1 MITVREIEERCGAEL
16 RAFRKTLHE
25 HPELSQ
31 QEFRTTAL
39 IREKL
44 EQLGIEI
51 LPLDIPTGVVG
62 ILRGAK
68 PGKSVGIRAD
78 IDALPV
84 SEDAGHPYCS
94 TVSGCMH
101 ACGHDMHASFLL
113 GAAMA
118 LSARREELSGTVVF
132 IFQPAE
138 ENIAGARALLEAG
151 LLEKIHFDA
160 IIGGHVQPILPLGQV
175 TVQSGPVMAAKDS
188 FRIVIHGK
196 GGHGA
201 APHTS
206 HDPITAAAAVV
217 SAIQCLSSRER
228 NPKIPSV
235 ISVCS
240 IHGGNTDNI
249 IPGEVELLG
258 SMRNVSTEQRTML
271 KQRLQ
276 ETAEFVARGMGCT
289 AEVSFSGSV
298 PVLDNSADV
307 AAVLR
312 PVAAELLGG
321 ENVTAIPC
329 DMTSEDFSLY
339 AEAVP
344 SCFCFIGTT
353 APGAEA
359 YPLHNPR
366 YFPPEEAIAIGAALY
381 ANGAQALTAQ

>member
-1 MITVREIEERCGAEL
+1 MFTVQQIEQLCGEEL
-16 RAFRKTLHE
+16 RAFRRDLHA

-39 IREKL
+39 IKEKL
-44 EQLGIEI
+44 EALGIEL
-51 LPLDIPTGVVG
+51 LPLDVPTGAVG
-62 ILRGAK
+62 ILRGGR
-68 PGKSVGIRAD
+68 PGRTVGIRAD

-84 SEDAGHPYCS
+84 AEDPGNPCCS

-101 ACGHDMHASFLL
+101 ACGHDVHASFLL
-113 GAAMA
+113 GAATA
-118 LSARREELSGTVVF
+118 LAAKKDELCGTFVF

-138 ENIAGARALLEAG
+138 ENIAGARSMIEAG
-151 LLEKIHFDA
+151 LLEKISFDA

-201 APHTS
+201 SPHTA
-206 HDPITAAAAVV
+206 HDPIVAAANVV

-240 IHGGNTDNI
+240 IQGGSTDNI
-249 IPGEVELLG
+249 IPSKVTLLG
-258 SMRNVSTEQRTML
+258 SMRNVSTEQRTLL

-276 ETAEFVARGMGCT
+276 ETAEGVACGMGCT

-298 PVLDNSADV
+298 PVLDNSA
-307 AAVLR
+307 AVSEAIR
-312 PVAAELLGG
+312 PAVTELLGG
-321 ENVTAIPC
+321 ENVVSIPC
-329 DMTSEDFSLY
+329 DMTSEDFSLF

-353 APGAEA
+353 PPGGAA

-366 YFPPEEAIAIGAALY
+366 YFPPEDVIAIGAAVY
-381 ANGAQALTAQ
+381 AESAAVLAAE